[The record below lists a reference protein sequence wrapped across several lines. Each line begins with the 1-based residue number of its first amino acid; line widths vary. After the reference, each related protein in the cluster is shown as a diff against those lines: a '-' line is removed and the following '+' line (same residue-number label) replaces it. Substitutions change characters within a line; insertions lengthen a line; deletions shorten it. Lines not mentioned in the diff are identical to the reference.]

1 MKPIHFE
8 GSSQEDLRGM
18 LKEARRAIGFQ
29 LERLQAGKEPKNWK
43 TLKGLGKGITGVR
56 EVRVEIDTNIYRSAY
71 VTTFG
76 ESIVVLHCWNKKTE
90 KTAESDKKIIVNRY
104 RSAEAF
110 FS

>member
-1 MKPIHFE
+1 VE
-8 GSSQEDLRGM
+8 LTGR

-29 LERLQAGKEPKNWK
+29 LERLQAGKEPRNWK

-56 EVRVEIDTNIYRSAY
+56 EVRVEIDTNIYRSVY

-90 KTAESDKKIIVNRY
+90 KTGSQIKR
-104 RSAEAF
+104 
-110 FS
+110 